1 MIDLRKIGLSL
12 TPSSDCVFSP
22 DRLLCLEL
30 IVSFSFMIDVSDE
43 SSKDSLNDFPTVDSK
58 PVTSV
63 SSSFESALPC
73 LSSLL
78 MELTDLYFNEGGV
91 IILSSVNDV
100 SVDWLAFSE
109 VESFLKENGV
119 VILLFVDSF
128 KYCAST
134 DTSLDET

>member
-1 MIDLRKIGLSL
+1 MIDLRNIGLSL

-58 PVTSV
+58 LVTSV

-78 MELTDLYFNEGGV
+78 MELTDLFFNEGGS
-91 IILSSVNDV
+91 IIFSSVNDV